1 MGIGAVG
8 PAVAAKVVPQI
19 LDAIEF
25 WGVRRQWDQ
34 RDVGRH
40 LQVVSTMESGT
51 VPDQGRVNVGGQS
64 AGELV
69 EELVDDRRVEHGR
82 ENRLGLT
89 GLRAGGS
96 DDPDVLV
103 FGLAHGG
110 RPRATLGPHA
120 SQRPLLTESALI
132 LEERDDLLVG
142 MLGLEAS
149 QLGGNFF

>member
-8 PAVAAKVVPQI
+8 PAMAAKVVPEI

-25 WGVRRQWDQ
+25 WGVRWQRDQ
-34 RDVGRH
+34 RDVGGH
-40 LQVVSTMESGT
+40 LQVVSAMESGT
-51 VPDQGRVNVGGQS
+51 VPDQGRVDVGGQS

-96 DDPDVLV
+96 EDPDVVV
-103 FGLAHGG
+103 FGLTHGS
-110 RPRATLGPHA
+110 RPRTA
-120 SQRPLLTESALI
+120 SSPPARQCPLLTEAALI
-132 LEERDDLLVG
+132 LEEGDDLLVG
-142 MLGLEAS
+142 MLGLQAS
-149 QLGGNFF
+149 QLGGDFF